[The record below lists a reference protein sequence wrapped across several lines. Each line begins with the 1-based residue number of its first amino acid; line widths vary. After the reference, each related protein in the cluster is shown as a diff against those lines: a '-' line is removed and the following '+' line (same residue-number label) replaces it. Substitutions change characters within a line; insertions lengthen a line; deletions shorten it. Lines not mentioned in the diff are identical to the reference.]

1 MDIEEATPDG
11 ARPATLS
18 LTARCLANDPNPV
31 AKLKIGSHQ
40 SDQDTILSLSLYD
53 SGAVAQT
60 SVINLLLTKEG
71 KVIWWAK
78 GKVDWTFMDEFS
90 MEVTK
95 DATIHSHMQAT
106 LRGDLMAEVVG
117 NVVAVT
123 AEVGTVALS
132 AEAGTTV
139 TAPAGQT
146 ALSVG
151 TADLPV
157 VLATDALITWL
168 TSHTHK
174 CVVPGGDSGPPDNGG
189 LDTSALQSKD
199 VLSS

>member
-1 MDIEEATPDG
+1 
-11 ARPATLS
+11 
-18 LTARCLANDPNPV
+18 
-31 AKLKIGSHQ
+31 
-40 SDQDTILSLSLYD
+40 
-53 SGAVAQT
+53 
-60 SVINLLLTKEG
+60 
-71 KVIWWAK
+71 
-78 GKVDWTFMDEFS
+78 MDEFS